1 MSKPNQNKH
10 SIIYKTGRILKNET
24 KLILFFFFLKK
35 KTFYSLKLNLH
46 IMYKHSRYVTS
57 YDSPL
62 TIFIYFLSL
71 RVSRMHA

>member
-1 MSKPNQNKH
+1 MSNQNKH
-10 SIIYKTGRILKNET
+10 SIIYKTARVLKNET
-24 KLILFFFFLKK
+24 KLILFFFLK

-62 TIFIYFLSL
+62 TIFISL

>member
-1 MSKPNQNKH
+1 MSNQNKH
-10 SIIYKTGRILKNET
+10 SIIYKTARILKNET
-24 KLILFFFFLKK
+24 KLILSFFLKK

-46 IMYKHSRYVTS
+46 IMYKHSRYVTL

-62 TIFIYFLSL
+62 TIFISL

>member
-1 MSKPNQNKH
+1 MNKPNQNKH
-10 SIIYKTGRILKNET
+10 SVIYKTGRILKNET
-24 KLILFFFFLKK
+24 KLILFFFLK